1 MNFEEY
7 IRLYAD
13 VKVNGDSDLTR
24 GEQLIAW
31 ASVVQA
37 ANDVLNDY
45 KKAME
50 HALKERGHS
59 SLVSLVYDLQ
69 PLQKDIG
76 LAESELKPGQRR
88 GL

>member
-13 VKVNGDSDLTR
+13 VKINGDSDLTR
-24 GEQLIAW
+24 EEQLIAW
-31 ASVVQA
+31 ASSVQA

-45 KKAME
+45 KNALE
-50 HALKERGHS
+50 QALKERGHS

-69 PLQKDIG
+69 PLQKDIEA
-76 LAESELKPGQRR
+76 AEWELKPGQRR

>member
-24 GEQLIAW
+24 EEQLIAW
-31 ASVVQA
+31 ASAVQA
-37 ANDVLNDY
+37 ANDVLGDY

-50 HALKERGHS
+50 LALKERGHS

-69 PLQKDIG
+69 PLQKDIDA
-76 LAESELKPGQRR
+76 AEWELKPGQRR